1 MLFTSSFTHRKCT
14 ERQNLLSSTEAPFM
28 SFAIFSNLSFIC
40 NKRSKNIIEKKKK
53 KNKKTKQNKK
63 KKQNKTK
70 KKEIIYLH
78 SNTTKT

>member
-53 KNKKTKQNKK
+53 Q
-63 KKQNKTK
+63 KTK

-78 SNTTKT
+78 SNSTKT